1 MVEFK
6 TGGRTIKGFIA
17 EPSEEGK
24 RPGLIIVHE
33 WWGLNDHIKEIARR
47 FAAEGYVALAPD
59 LYDGKVAKDPGEAG
73 HLMQALNQQDALN
86 KLNAAV
92 EYLSGRSDVDPNRI
106 GVTGFCMGG
115 TFALKL
121 PCHNRKVKAAAPF
134 YGDIPAETE
143 LQALEAPVLFIG
155 AERDQWITKD
165 KMERLRE
172 MMSRLGKPGEVK
184 IYPGMD
190 HAFFNDT
197 RPEVYDKNAATDAW
211 NSVLKFFAEKLQG

>member
-1 MVEFK
+1 
-6 TGGRTIKGFIA
+6 
-17 EPSEEGK
+17 
-24 RPGLIIVHE
+24 
-33 WWGLNDHIKEIARR
+33 
-47 FAAEGYVALAPD
+47 
-59 LYDGKVAKDPGEAG
+59 
-73 HLMQALNQQDALN
+73 LN